1 MLKISSIKSLTSR
14 RNKRITFRHKS
25 IYQFLHDMSLHR
37 KGLLNSSEY
46 KNEILYKTRKCYL
59 NKNTNF
65 TLTKLSPQKN
75 VYKRAGATIN
85 LTHLTH
91 KEQQFSKPFSQCSSL
106 LVGSWLSLLSISAML
121 QSFKKQ
127 LWFPRVKCSKS
138 SGCIC
143 FFPFRVLLPFSL

>member
-14 RNKRITFRHKS
+14 RNKRITFRYKS
-25 IYQFLHDMSLHR
+25 IYRFLHDMSLHG
-37 KGLLNSSEY
+37 KGLLNSSED
-46 KNEILYKTRKCYL
+46 KNKILYKARKCYL

-91 KEQQFSKPFSQCSSL
+91 KEQQFSKPFLPVLFSSRGILTISFINQCNAT
-106 LVGSWLSLLSISAML
+106 VIQETIVISMGKM
-121 QSFKKQ
+121 FKK
-127 LWFPRVKCSKS
+127 
-138 SGCIC
+138 
-143 FFPFRVLLPFSL
+143 FRLYLFLSF